1 MDSEPDSEI
10 ENDAGTDVAG
20 YCATGG
26 LTAPRAAASA
36 AAAAVTAGQAV
47 ADCVLCGEP
56 SEHPADAPGTPLC
69 PLCEWQQAQRGA
81 CSG

>member
-1 MDSEPDSEI
+1 MDSEPEPDS
-10 ENDAGTDVAG
+10 DVAA
-20 YCATGG
+20 YRATGD
-26 LTAPRAAASA
+26 LPAPQ
-36 AAAAVTAGQAV
+36 AVMPGQAV
-47 ADCVLCGEP
+47 ADCVRCGEP